1 MTTVDNQPVGGT
13 RFPDAALPLGVLT
26 PASVP
31 PVTTR
36 LITETCGNLGG
47 FRPFTAAELPRRYV
61 TADRYLAAYTV
72 LLDRLIRRGLVLP
85 ADRAGILIFAATRY
99 RGPLS

>member
-1 MTTVDNQPVGGT
+1 VDNQPVGGT
-13 RFPDAALPLGVLT
+13 RFPDAVLPLGVLT

-47 FRPFTAAELPRRYV
+47 FRPFTAAELARRYG
-61 TADRYLAAYTV
+61 TADRYLQ
-72 LLDRLIRRGLVLP
+72 GLVLI
-85 ADRAGILIFAATRY
+85 AAGLHRPTYHAGSRPRSGITCRSVRRPQSSIFR
-99 RGPLS
+99 P